1 MSKISELTAELDDT
15 KRALEISCDQ
25 RNKVQKDL
33 SQTRAA
39 LYAQLNYVRR
49 ADQQIQA
56 LLDALVLATGH
67 KSNHDPAVDALKRA

>member
-67 KSNHDPAVDALKRA
+67 K